1 VELALVQPTT
11 GQVKHLKFRRAFAYK
26 HSRYFDGFLFVLFMD
41 VSFNLLTLVITKDFQ
56 FKVYSFE
63 DQLDGLYHLTS
74 DCRGLFLYKNSSSQC
89 RSYTFDEGGTG
100 WTLVKE
106 FSLWKDTLHE
116 VEMRFTHADNLDLS
130 VQLDIQSLVFWCG
143 NKQFNEFK
151 GVKMVSFQ
159 GTHQVVYDAQRAHFL
174 SNHNMRVQTVVKFK
188 NKVKEM
194 IMLNGNLYYRDEEN
208 RTYEVKVA
216 QDLPGYIPSQ
226 LFFNERLITIYEE
239 GTGELQFYESFT
251 KTDPLQMLAALK
263 FRSHFDPVLECVAD

>member
-1 VELALVQPTT
+1 MHPTT

-26 HSRYFDGFLFVLFMD
+26 HSRYSDGSLFILFMD
-41 VSFNLLTLVITKDFQ
+41 VSLNLLTLVITKDFQ

-63 DQLDGLYHLTS
+63 DMLDGLYHLTT
-74 DCRGLFLYKNSSSQC
+74 DCRTLIVYKNSSSMC
-89 RSYTFDEGGTG
+89 RTYTFSEAKG
-100 WTLVKE
+100 WTLAKE
-106 FSLWKDTLHE
+106 FSLWKNTLHE

-130 VQLDIQSLVFWCG
+130 VQEDIQSIVFWCG

-159 GTHQVVYDAQRAHFL
+159 GTHQVVYDAKRAHFIG
-174 SNHNMRVQTVVKFK
+174 NHNMRVQTVVKFRG
-188 NKVKEM
+188 KVKEM
-194 IMLNGNLYYRDEEN
+194 LVLNGNLYYRDEEN
-208 RTYEVKVA
+208 SIYEIKVA

-251 KTDPLQMLAALK
+251 KTDPMQMLASLK